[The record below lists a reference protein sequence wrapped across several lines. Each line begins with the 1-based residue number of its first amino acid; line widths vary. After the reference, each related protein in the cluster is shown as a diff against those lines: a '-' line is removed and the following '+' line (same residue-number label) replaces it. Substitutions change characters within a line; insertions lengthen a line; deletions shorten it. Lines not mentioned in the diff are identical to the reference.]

1 MEAICSHL
9 AQDYADVFRFAC
21 ATGVRRGQLLATTAA
36 MVDPENWSITWPKE
50 VCKKREPHTIH
61 LDSPALEIVQRR
73 YATRRPDQPLLFH
86 HDGKPI
92 RDMREPLKKA
102 FAAAGIQYGRRVG
115 KVFHGTRR
123 TAVTNLVE
131 SGVPRSVAKTISG
144 HSSDEM
150 FERYAIH
157 ESDAQR
163 AAQRRAAAFVAK
175 QPKKPKVVPIA
186 TRKKKGAA

>member
-1 MEAICSHL
+1 
-9 AQDYADVFRFAC
+9 
-21 ATGVRRGQLLATTAA
+21 
-36 MVDPENWSITWPKE
+36 
-50 VCKKREPHTIH
+50 
-61 LDSPALEIVQRR
+61 
-73 YATRRPDQPLLFH
+73 
-86 HDGKPI
+86 
-92 RDMREPLKKA
+92 MREPLKKA
-102 FAAAGIQYGRRVG
+102 FDAAGIPYGRRVG